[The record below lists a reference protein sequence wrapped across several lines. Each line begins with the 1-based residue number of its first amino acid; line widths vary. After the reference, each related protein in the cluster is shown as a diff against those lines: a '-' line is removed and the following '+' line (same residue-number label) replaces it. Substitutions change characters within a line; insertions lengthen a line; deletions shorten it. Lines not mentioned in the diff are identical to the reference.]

1 MTALTRRRMM
11 DRKIVE
17 MLMSGASV
25 KRIARSLH
33 VSKTRVR
40 RLREQAKE
48 HGYLT
53 EEGGRSGNGLPPYP
67 EAIFPD
73 TADGRT
79 LKLSESHQRLLPHHD
94 WIRERLEGGW
104 HAVTVFEELPVKD
117 VTRSSFYRY
126 LERHKLSRLG
136 ESYRVVPEIVHRPGE
151 ALILD
156 WGKLRNVIDPATG
169 KKRLLWMF
177 AGVLGYSRYLMIR
190 LVWRID
196 VATTLAALE
205 SMFHEM
211 VGIPERI
218 TIDNPK
224 CIALKACRYEP
235 LLNPATERFAAHY
248 GTTIEALPPGDPE
261 KKGKIE
267 RMVPYGRRLYEAH
280 GEAWGGIEE
289 SQDYMDRKLSIAND
303 RRHGTTLRRPREVFR
318 QEEAQ
323 ALAPLPALAY
333 EVEEFHEGFVR
344 ADGHVR
350 FDNKYYS
357 LDEKYR
363 GKKIVVLGSS
373 KQVSLYHEGKLVEA
387 HPRLTDP
394 HLSKST
400 KPQHLKPWERAMQ
413 DDSMYRERAAKIGP
427 HVDEMILGLLARG
440 EGFIDQRK
448 IWGILSLDKRYP
460 KSQID
465 LACKRALEMESLSY
479 RTVKHLLEIEEVR
492 RLEESASLADDP
504 GQERVAA
511 RGLPHKYVRPLS
523 VYQEQ
528 LSLFKP

>member
-1 MTALTRRRMM
+1 M

-17 MLMSGASV
+17 LLMNGASV
-25 KRIARSLH
+25 KRIARSMH

-53 EEGGRSGNGLPPYP
+53 EEGGRGGNGLPPYP
-67 EAIFPD
+67 EAIFSEA
-73 TADGRT
+73 ADGRT
-79 LKLSESHQRLLPHHD
+79 LKLSEPHQKLKLHHE
-94 WIRERLEGGW
+94 WIRDRLEGGW

-126 LERHKLSRLG
+126 LERYKLNRLG
-136 ESYRVVPEIVHRPGE
+136 ENYRVVPEIVHKPGE

-156 WGKLRNVIDPATG
+156 WGKLRGVIDPVTG
-169 KKRLLWMF
+169 KKRPLWMF
-177 AGVLGYSRYLMIR
+177 AGVLGYSRYLMVR
-190 LVWRID
+190 LVWRMD
-196 VATTLAALE
+196 VTTTLDVLQ
-205 SMFHEM
+205 SMFRELGG
-211 VGIPERI
+211 VPERI

-224 CIALKACRYEP
+224 CIALEACRYEP
-235 LLNPATERFAAHY
+235 LLNPLTERFGEHY
-248 GTTIEALPPGDPE
+248 GILIEALPPGDPE

-280 GEAWGGIEE
+280 GDDWNGIEE
-289 SQDYMDRKLSIAND
+289 SQQYMDKKLQIAND
-303 RRHGTTLRRPREVFR
+303 RRHGTTLRRPREMFV
-318 QEEAQ
+318 QEESKS
-323 ALAPLPALAY
+323 LKPLPPLAY
-333 EVEEFHEGFVR
+333 EIEQFHEGVVR
-344 ADGHVR
+344 QDGHVR

-357 LDEKYR
+357 LDEKYMG
-363 GKKIVVLGSS
+363 GKIIVLGSV
-373 KQVSLYHEGKLVEA
+373 KQVSLYHDGKLIEV

-394 HLSKST
+394 HRSKST

-427 HVDEMILGLLARG
+427 HVDEMILRLIERG

-448 IWGILSLDKRYP
+448 IWGILSLDKRYG
-460 KSQID
+460 KKQID
-465 LACKRALEMESLSY
+465 LACQRALEMESLSY

-492 RLEESASLADDP
+492 RLEESVSLAEEP
-504 GQERVAA
+504 GQADAQEARRERMGAK
-511 RGLPHKYVRPLS
+511 GKPHKYVRPLS

-528 LSLFKP
+528 LSLFKH